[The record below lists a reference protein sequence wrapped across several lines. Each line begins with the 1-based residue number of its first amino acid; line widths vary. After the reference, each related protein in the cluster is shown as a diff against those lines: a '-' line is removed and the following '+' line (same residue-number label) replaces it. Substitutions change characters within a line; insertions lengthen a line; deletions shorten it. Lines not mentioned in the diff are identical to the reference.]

1 MVAFSPVG
9 ADDVAEAYSSP
20 VPRKAGRTMI
30 NPRNSHS
37 PLPDD
42 RRRRCPVCRQSV
54 YSKAGIHP
62 QCAIKQADPLQ
73 AQDDPEA
80 EGMEAVATPVAVK
93 KPIAK
98 APKFKPA
105 AIKASA

>member
-1 MVAFSPVG
+1 V
-9 ADDVAEAYSSP
+9 
-20 VPRKAGRTMI
+20 I

-62 QCAIKQADPLQ
+62 QCAIKQSDPIQ
-73 AQDDPEA
+73 PSDDPDA
-80 EGMEAVATPVAVK
+80 EIEAVAVEVAAPAP
-93 KPIAK
+93 KPR
-98 APKFKPA
+98 APKFKKLAVKP
-105 AIKASA
+105 

>member
-1 MVAFSPVG
+1 
-9 ADDVAEAYSSP
+9 
-20 VPRKAGRTMI
+20 MI

-73 AQDDPEA
+73 APDDPEA
-80 EGMEAVATPVAVK
+80 VVEAAAEPVAAVK
-93 KPIAK
+93 APPK
-98 APKFKPA
+98 PKFKA
-105 AIKASA
+105 APKIKAKVKAEA

>member
-1 MVAFSPVG
+1 
-9 ADDVAEAYSSP
+9 
-20 VPRKAGRTMI
+20 MI

-62 QCAIKQADPLQ
+62 QCAIKQSDPLQ
-73 AQDDPEA
+73 VEDDPDTDVEA
-80 EGMEAVATPVAVK
+80 AAETVVAKAPP
-93 KPIAK
+93 KPK
-98 APKFKPA
+98 FKSAPKFKA
-105 AIKASA
+105 AVVKVEA

>member
-1 MVAFSPVG
+1 
-9 ADDVAEAYSSP
+9 
-20 VPRKAGRTMI
+20 MI

-62 QCAIKQADPLQ
+62 QCAIKQADPWQ
-73 AQDDPEA
+73 PEEDPET
-80 EGMEAVATPVAVK
+80 EGLQTLAPVA
-93 KPIAK
+93 AK
-98 APKFKPA
+98 APVVRAPK
-105 AIKASA
+105 IKAQV

>member
-1 MVAFSPVG
+1 
-9 ADDVAEAYSSP
+9 
-20 VPRKAGRTMI
+20 MI
-30 NPRNSHS
+30 NPRNSHA

-73 AQDDPEA
+73 PADDPEA
-80 EGMEAVATPVAVK
+80 TVDGVESAAAPIVAKVPPK
-93 KPIAK
+93 
-98 APKFKPA
+98 PKFKTAPK
-105 AIKASA
+105 IKAKAKVQAEV

>member
-1 MVAFSPVG
+1 
-9 ADDVAEAYSSP
+9 
-20 VPRKAGRTMI
+20 MI

-54 YSKAGIHP
+54 YSKSGIHP

-73 AQDDPEA
+73 AEDDVEGVVTEVDAPAVVVKSPAKAKPKMKVEA
-80 EGMEAVATPVAVK
+80 RAKAKAEPVA
-93 KPIAK
+93 
-98 APKFKPA
+98 
-105 AIKASA
+105 

>member
-1 MVAFSPVG
+1 V
-9 ADDVAEAYSSP
+9 
-20 VPRKAGRTMI
+20 I

-73 AQDDPEA
+73 PTDDPDALA
-80 EGMEAVATPVAVK
+80 EGVEAAEPVAAAKVPP
-93 KPIAK
+93 KPKFKA
-98 APKFKPA
+98 APKFKA
-105 AIKASA
+105 KVKAEA

>member
-1 MVAFSPVG
+1 
-9 ADDVAEAYSSP
+9 
-20 VPRKAGRTMI
+20 MI

-73 AQDDPEA
+73 ADDDLDVEA
-80 EGMEAVATPVAVK
+80 AALESVGGSSSLAVK
-93 KPIAK
+93 
-98 APKFKPA
+98 APEKLKRLV
-105 AIKASA
+105 KK

>member
-1 MVAFSPVG
+1 
-9 ADDVAEAYSSP
+9 
-20 VPRKAGRTMI
+20 MI

-54 YSKAGIHP
+54 YSKAGVHP

-73 AQDDPEA
+73 GEGELDPEA
-80 EGMEAVATPVAVK
+80 EGAVDAFAGSPVVAMK
-93 KPIAK
+93 ALPKIKPLG
-98 APKFKPA
+98 
-105 AIKASA
+105 

>member
-1 MVAFSPVG
+1 MVASPPIG
-9 ADDVAEAYSSP
+9 ADDVAEAHSSP
-20 VPRKAGRTMI
+20 GPWKAGHTVI

-62 QCAIKQADPLQ
+62 QCAIKQSDPCHSE
-73 AQDDPEA
+73 DEGDA
-80 EGMEAVATPVAVK
+80 EGLEAVAQVVAVK
-93 KPIAK
+93 
-98 APKFKPA
+98 APKVRAPIMKVQA
-105 AIKASA
+105 

>member
-1 MVAFSPVG
+1 
-9 ADDVAEAYSSP
+9 
-20 VPRKAGRTMI
+20 MI

-62 QCAIKQADPLQ
+62 QCAIKQSDPLQ

-80 EGMEAVATPVAVK
+80 EGMEAVATAVVV
-93 KPIAK
+93 K
-98 APKFKPA
+98 APKIKAPTIKPRT
-105 AIKASA
+105 IKASA

>member
-1 MVAFSPVG
+1 
-9 ADDVAEAYSSP
+9 
-20 VPRKAGRTMI
+20 MI

-62 QCAIKQADPLQ
+62 QCAIKQSDPIQ
-73 AQDDPEA
+73 AEDDPDG
-80 EGMEAVATPVAVK
+80 EGIDAVAAAPVAAA
-93 KPIAK
+93 KPKIKA
-98 APKFKPA
+98 APKFKHLVE
-105 AIKASA
+105 K

>member
-1 MVAFSPVG
+1 
-9 ADDVAEAYSSP
+9 
-20 VPRKAGRTMI
+20 MI

-54 YSKAGIHP
+54 YSEAGIHP

-73 AQDDPEA
+73 AELDPDAEA
-80 EGMEAVATPVAVK
+80 EGVVETVAAGPALAVK
-93 KPIAK
+93 
-98 APKFKPA
+98 A
-105 AIKASA
+105 ASKTKRRAD

>member
-1 MVAFSPVG
+1 
-9 ADDVAEAYSSP
+9 
-20 VPRKAGRTMI
+20 MI

-62 QCAIKQADPLQ
+62 QCAIKQADPWQ
-73 AQDDPEA
+73 AEDDPEA
-80 EGMEAVATPVAVK
+80 EVAAAAVEVGAGAAAVAVK
-93 KPIAK
+93 
-98 APKFKPA
+98 APEKVRRKV
-105 AIKASA
+105 K

>member
-1 MVAFSPVG
+1 
-9 ADDVAEAYSSP
+9 
-20 VPRKAGRTMI
+20 MI

-62 QCAIKQADPLQ
+62 QCAIKQSDPIQ
-73 AQDDPEA
+73 AEDDPDGQGIDE
-80 EGMEAVATPVAVK
+80 VAAAPAPPVKAKVK
-93 KPIAK
+93 P
-98 APKFKPA
+98 APKFKHLVN
-105 AIKASA
+105 K

>member
-1 MVAFSPVG
+1 
-9 ADDVAEAYSSP
+9 
-20 VPRKAGRTMI
+20 MI

-62 QCAIKQADPLQ
+62 QCAIKQADPCHSEEDGEGEGLESVAQ
-73 AQDDPEA
+73 A
-80 EGMEAVATPVAVK
+80 VAVK
-93 KPIAK
+93 
-98 APKFKPA
+98 APKVRAPIMKVQA
-105 AIKASA
+105 